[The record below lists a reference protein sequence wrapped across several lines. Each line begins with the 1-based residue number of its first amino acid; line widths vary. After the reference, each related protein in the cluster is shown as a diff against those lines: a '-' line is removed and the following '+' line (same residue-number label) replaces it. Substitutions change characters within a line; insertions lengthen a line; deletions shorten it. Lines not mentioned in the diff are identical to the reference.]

1 MLYTFIDL
9 FCGAIV
15 PLIVVILVCVLRKNK
30 DTKETILIALF
41 TLYLAEVFDI
51 VGIAAI
57 QYWRWNPILNFVP
70 LADGFSFGF
79 IANIILLIPFGF
91 LLPLI
96 WPHFRKFSF
105 TLLAGVLSSLAIEI
119 SQLFSF
125 RATDID
131 DLLTNTA
138 GTVIGYLIIAC
149 FAKKKWAKNKPD
161 TKKNNKGDVIELVA
175 VIGLTLFSAIF
186 IKSAIGN
193 YIYGLPMFK

>member
-15 PLIVVILVCVLRKNK
+15 PLIVVILVCVLRKKK
-30 DTKETILIALF
+30 DTKKTILIALF

-57 QYWRWNPILNFVP
+57 QYCRWNPILNFVP
-70 LADGFSFGF
+70 LADGLSFGF
-79 IANIILLIPFGF
+79 IANIILFIPFGF

-96 WPHFRKFSF
+96 WPCFRKFSF

-138 GTVIGYLIIAC
+138 GTIIGYLIIVC
-149 FAKKKWAKNKPD
+149 FARKKWTKNKPD
-161 TKKNNKGDVIELVA
+161 TKKNKGNVIELAA
-175 VIGLTLFSAIF
+175 VIGLTLLSAIF